1 MRQLNTMNNLNWI
14 SDKFE
19 YKLYITV
26 FSDFGNYGYVEECL
40 AFGKY

>member
-1 MRQLNTMNNLNWI
+1 MRQLNMINNLNWI

-26 FSDFGNYGYVEECL
+26 FSDFDNYTMVM
-40 AFGKY
+40 